1 MMRAL
6 ALAAALL
13 ATANAYPSHYHSCTF
28 NFTGGERLP
37 FPFCAY
43 QRSEPA
49 AARALFRAGQQLRCT
64 EAWLTHCCTDA
75 RVSSQATPRCRPLSA
90 SRIYSHA

>member
-37 FPFCAY
+37 FPFCA
-43 QRSEPA
+43 
-49 AARALFRAGQQLRCT
+49 
-64 EAWLTHCCTDA
+64 
-75 RVSSQATPRCRPLSA
+75 
-90 SRIYSHA
+90 